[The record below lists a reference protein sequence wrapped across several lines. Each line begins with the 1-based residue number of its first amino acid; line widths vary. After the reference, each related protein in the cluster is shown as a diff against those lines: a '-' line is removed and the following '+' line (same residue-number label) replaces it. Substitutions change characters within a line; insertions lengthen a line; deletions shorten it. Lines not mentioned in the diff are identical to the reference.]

1 MSLADRWIPRII
13 VALLAGA
20 APALVILAS
29 APADPNVSSR
39 ALARGFVVGGAALL
53 LLVLAERLWAIGG
66 CRMPFAR
73 WLSAR
78 PRTTV
83 VASAVIG
90 ALLAVHPLL
99 LGRSLVTPNTGAPMV
114 LYDAP
119 PYVPG
124 STDTVLE
131 DGRGTDVGA
140 MMWAILPY
148 TVVQRQALAHGEWP
162 LWNRFNLAGVPL
174 WGQAQTFALDPFHVA
189 SLLVP
194 DAALAMDLRFVVAR
208 IVFAAGIGLLVHALT
223 GSLGSAVLMAF
234 VTPFIGIYTN
244 RLNHPAYFSLTYAP
258 WVLLGYASLVRAGN
272 AAASARAAV
281 GIAIGSYLQLVGST
295 PKEGVVAL
303 AAVHAAGAAGVFLA
317 RRRWTERL
325 AALDIL
331 AITAV
336 AILLATA
343 PHWLIFVDGLS
354 RAFTHYNRPGAAFV
368 GWPEMQAFLLGAASP
383 GWPHPAVHAL
393 VAALAVAAL
402 VMGRAAWRNPLT
414 VGCLIA
420 LAMVWAIA
428 FGVVPASML
437 IKVPLMGNIHHIGL
451 ASAAA
456 AIPLVLVVA
465 GAGAASLMDP
475 STPRWLCGAGIV
487 VVTLMA
493 ILLARELP
501 GETLSPRRLMAL
513 YSLAGAVAVVIVTPL
528 ARHGTR
534 LGWVAALML
543 GTSAA
548 VMAGGL
554 TLETNVPAVASVLM
568 QPRHR
573 ANLQTVPPALEPVLA
588 EQEDGDP
595 FRVAPFG
602 LVMIAGTQAFWG
614 LEGIGGP
621 DAVRLPQVEDLS
633 DLLGIRRTPFVW
645 LTMLDKTNL
654 SAARG
659 YLDLLNVRYLV
670 SRPDNLPPGTR
681 AMPAPSPDR
690 ISVVERTT
698 AWPRAFFADG
708 VERHDSIFTFADR
721 LRDAQAP
728 FASVDRTEPAVMAA
742 VSSLPDRAAT
752 ISPAR
757 DYRLTVNRT
766 SFRID
771 ASGPGVA
778 VLSEAFVDRDFVATL
793 NGTPVPYVRVNHV
806 FKGVVIPAA
815 GEWAVEFEYRPA
827 LWRLSWMMAG
837 AGWLAIAG
845 LAVSGWRKRGAVKYA
860 MT

>member
-1 MSLADRWIPRII
+1 VSLADRWIPRII

-29 APADPNVSSR
+29 TPADQDVWGR
-39 ALARGFVVGGAALL
+39 ALALGIAVGAAAVL
-53 LLVLAERLWAIGG
+53 LLVLAERLG
-66 CRMPFAR
+66 AR
-73 WLSAR
+73 AGNRGRLATWMSAR
-78 PRTTV
+78 PCTTV

-90 ALLAVHPLL
+90 ALLAMHPLL
-99 LGRSLVTPNTGAPMV
+99 LGRSLTTPNTGAPMV

-148 TVVQRQALAHGEWP
+148 TVVQREALAHGEWP

-174 WGQAQTFALDPFHVA
+174 WGQGQTFALDPFHVA

-223 GSLGSAVLMAF
+223 GSLGSAVLMAL
-234 VTPFIGIYTN
+234 VTPFIGVYTN

-258 WVLLGYASLVRAGN
+258 WVLLGYAALTRAGTT
-272 AAASARAAV
+272 AASARAAA
-281 GIAIGSYLQLVGST
+281 GIAIASWFQLVGST

-303 AAVHAAGAAGVFLA
+303 AAMHAAGAAGVFLA

-336 AILLATA
+336 AIVLTTA
-343 PHWLIFVDGLS
+343 PHWLIFVDGLT
-354 RAFTHYNRPGAAFV
+354 RAFTNYDRPGAVFV
-368 GWPEMQAFLLGAASP
+368 GWPEVQAFLLGAASP

-393 VAALAVAAL
+393 VAALAAAGL
-402 VMGRAAWRNPLT
+402 VMGRAAWRNPLIA
-414 VGCLIA
+414 GCLIA

-428 FGVVPASML
+428 FGVVPASTL
-437 IKVPLMGNIHHIGL
+437 IKVPLLGNVHHIGF

-456 AIPLVLVVA
+456 TIPLVLVVA

-475 STPRWLCGAGIV
+475 STPRWLSGAGIV
-487 VVTLMA
+487 AVILLT
-493 ILLARELP
+493 ILLARDLP
-501 GETLSPRRLMAL
+501 GETFGPRRLMAL
-513 YSLAGAVAVVIVTPL
+513 YSLAGAVAVVIVVPL
-528 ARHGTR
+528 ARHGASF
-534 LGWVAALML
+534 GWVTALVV
-543 GTSAA
+543 GTGAA
-548 VMAGGL
+548 VITGGL
-554 TLETNVPAVASVLM
+554 TLVTGVPALDAVLM
-568 QPRHR
+568 QPRPR
-573 ANLQTVPPALEPVLA
+573 ANLQIIPPALEPVVAAL
-588 EQEDGDP
+588 EKGDP

-602 LVMIAGTQAFWG
+602 LMMIPGTQAFWG

-621 DAVRLPQVEDLS
+621 DAVRLPHVEDLS
-633 DLLGIRRTPFVW
+633 DLLGIGRTPFVW

-654 SAARG
+654 SDARG
-659 YLDLLNVRYLV
+659 FLDLLNVRYLV

-681 AMPAPSPDR
+681 AIPAPSQDR

-708 VERHDSIFTFADR
+708 VERHDSIFTFVDR
-721 LRDAQAP
+721 LRDADSP
-728 FASVDRTEPAVMAA
+728 FASVDRTEPVALAA
-742 VSSLPDRAAT
+742 VSSLPERAT
-752 ISPAR
+752 VVSPAR

-766 SFRID
+766 SFCVD
-771 ASGPGVA
+771 APGPGVA
-778 VLSEAFVDRDFVATL
+778 ALSEAFVDRDFVATL
-793 NGTPVPYVRVNHV
+793 NGVPVPYFRVNHL

-815 GEWAVEFEYRPA
+815 GEWTVEFEYRPA
-827 LWRLSWMMAG
+827 MWRVSWMMAG

-845 LAVSGWRKRGAVKYA
+845 LAAAGRRRRVQ
-860 MT
+860 